1 MSTREHNYDV
11 KVVWTGN
18 RGQGTTSYTSYD
30 RNHDISRAGKPVL
43 PGSSDP
49 TFRGDAS
56 RYNPEELLVAS
67 LSSCHMLWY
76 LHLCAVNGVVIT
88 NYEDNATGVM
98 SDNGDGGEFVEVTLH
113 PRVTITSASDEK
125 KAREL
130 HHSAHQR
137 CYIANSV
144 KFPVR
149 NEPEIV
155 KDNH

>member
-1 MSTREHNYDV
+1 MATREHTYDV

-30 RNHDISRAGKPVL
+30 RNHEISHAGKPVL

-49 TFRGDAS
+49 TFRGDGA

-67 LSSCHMLWY
+67 LSACHMLWY
-76 LHLCAVNGVVIT
+76 LHLCAVNGVVIID
-88 NYEDNATGVM
+88 YQDHATGTM

-113 PRVTITSASDEK
+113 PRVTITAASDEK

-130 HHSAHQR
+130 HHGAHQR
-137 CYIANSV
+137 CYIASSV

-155 KDNH
+155 KAKQ